1 MKAVLLQCWVN
12 LRFLSEFESWR
23 QVSALL
29 KCPRAK
35 RSGCFWSH
43 ALIHC
48 MEDESLH
55 HMLCLI
61 LKQNQ
66 LFCCVQ
72 SHRHYFHPS
81 HAAVFNNQQAVQAQK
96 NQTSIKEPAVMKA
109 DHYITLNH
117 LHPDQKDPTEHTT
130 KSVPK
135 EAWRSTSWWR
145 RCVFKVFPRCPP
157 VIYTCR
163 QFIIIWMLL

>member
-1 MKAVLLQCWVN
+1 
-12 LRFLSEFESWR
+12 
-23 QVSALL
+23 
-29 KCPRAK
+29 
-35 RSGCFWSH
+35 
-43 ALIHC
+43 

-109 DHYITLNH
+109 DYYITNR

-135 EAWRSTSWWR
+135 EA
-145 RCVFKVFPRCPP
+145 
-157 VIYTCR
+157 
-163 QFIIIWMLL
+163 